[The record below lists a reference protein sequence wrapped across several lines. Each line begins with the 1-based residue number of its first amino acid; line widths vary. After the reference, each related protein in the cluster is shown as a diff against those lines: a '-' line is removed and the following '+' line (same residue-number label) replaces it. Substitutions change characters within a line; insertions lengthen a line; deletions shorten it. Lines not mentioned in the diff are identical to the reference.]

1 MGDLISGEAT
11 IAQAASIVKVY
22 EGFKAKAY
30 KCPAGVWTVGWGRTG
45 PDVREGTVTNMQA
58 EHDWLEARLEK
69 DLVWLRNKLQPLV
82 LESNQEAALLS
93 LVYNIGTGN
102 FMKSGVFRYLRN
114 AENGG
119 KLPLKLME
127 ASWLSWNKAGGKVLN
142 GLVNRR
148 RAEWDLFI
156 S

>member
-1 MGDLISGEAT
+1 MGDLISGEVT
-11 IAQAASIVKVY
+11 ITQASSIVKVY

-30 KCPAGVWTVGWGRTG
+30 RCPAGVWTVGWGRTG
-45 PDVREGTVTNMQA
+45 SDVKEGTVTNMSA
-58 EHDWLEARLEK
+58 EQEWLEARLER

-93 LVYNIGTGN
+93 LIYNIGTGN

-127 ASWLSWNKAGGKVLN
+127 ASWLSWNKIKGKINN

-156 S
+156 H